1 MGDHGDDF
9 APFSAFDDDI
19 PATFRPGPPK
29 PAPPSDVSW
38 STFMELLCDPGWE
51 YAGPTPGDLFGQR
64 EKFAS
69 AEDAFAFLINQP

>member
-1 MGDHGDDF
+1 MGDWQGDF
-9 APFSAFDDDI
+9 APFPAFDDDV
-19 PATFRPGPPK
+19 PATFRSEPPE

-38 STFMELLCDPGWE
+38 SAFMELLCNPCWE
-51 YAGPTPGDLFGQR
+51 YAAPVPADLFGQR